1 MLPITQRQTQP
12 NTDGSHWSLVDISMA
27 AVIDARGDVCSF
39 IQCVCV
45 FRVSI
50 SLCVHVSCY
59 YVEVNRRVS

>member
-1 MLPITQRQTQP
+1 
-12 NTDGSHWSLVDISMA
+12 MA